1 MIEISV
7 VARCTQRNT
16 PISPIKGIVGGVSR
30 ERALQAIRNDLV
42 DILFNTLFNKGFKR
56 RKHVGVQGLAPVFA
70 EGPLVGGNMG
80 R

>member
-16 PISPIKGIVGGVSR
+16 PISPIKGIVGEVSR

-42 DILFNTLFNKGFKR
+42 GILFNMLFNKGFKR
-56 RKHVGVQGLAPVFA
+56 RQHSGVQGLAPVSA
-70 EGPLVGGNMG
+70 EGSN
-80 R
+80 